1 MLNDA
6 TETIAM
12 GSNEHSLAFLNLW
25 NNFLIPEGQ
34 SPSNGIFQ
42 ALTGRQL
49 IFSEVSIAAILGKNI
64 KWPLSDTI
72 QLLSKDQQ
80 STS

>member
-1 MLNDA
+1 MLNNA

-12 GSNEHSLAFLNLW
+12 GSNDHPLAFLDLW

-34 SPSNGIFQ
+34 SPSNCVFQ

-49 IFSEVSIAAILGKNI
+49 VFSEISIAAILERK
-64 KWPLSDTI
+64 KTVACYTAAS
-72 QLLSKDQQ
+72 
-80 STS
+80 